1 MNAGPF
7 VGQWPA
13 GRPIHNDPWPRLAL
27 FAPHSSPV
35 PVLPSPSSPRADASS
50 FRCSGVRP
58 HLILSLISVS
68 PLLACTRGCPQHPR
82 SPGVQCKVLLSC
94 PSVFLLCRTSLS
106 GQVGTSAEHSRTFP
120 AAVAR
125 PPTVCVHECP
135 LPKVRAKNYPGIEG
149 AAV

>member
-1 MNAGPF
+1 MQSS
-7 VGQWPA
+7 GQL
-13 GRPIHNDPWPRLAL
+13 GVRFIVTRGCAL
-27 FAPHSSPV
+27 RSL
-35 PVLPSPSSPRADASS
+35 LPTPPQFPSSPPPLLLEPMPLASVALS
-50 FRCSGVRP
+50 VHPR
-58 HLILSLISVS
+58 LILSLISVS
-68 PLLACTRGCPQHPR
+68 PPLACTRGCPQHPR

-106 GQVGTSAEHSRTFP
+106 GQVGTSAELSRTFP